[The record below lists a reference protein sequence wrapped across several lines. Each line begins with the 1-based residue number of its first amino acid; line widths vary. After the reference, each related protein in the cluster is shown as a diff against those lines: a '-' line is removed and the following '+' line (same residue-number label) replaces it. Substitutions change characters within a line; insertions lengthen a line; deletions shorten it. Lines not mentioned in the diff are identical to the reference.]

1 MLWGINFIV
10 FNCSL
15 GSWKKILK
23 SVKPNDLCA
32 SLILLSYQPLLSFH
46 FSLKACP
53 NDYKTFS
60 EMLEFMAH
68 SVQTWG
74 TTDSYIGSPDA
85 MGTVKFFWGSL
96 AEYYQG
102 SGAGDTGHTHRGIAG
117 LRVQVHFTW
126 GRTGGESM
134 PLLRVVL

>member
-1 MLWGINFIV
+1 M
-10 FNCSL
+10 
-15 GSWKKILK
+15 
-23 SVKPNDLCA
+23 
-32 SLILLSYQPLLSFH
+32 
-46 FSLKACP
+46 
-53 NDYKTFS
+53 FS

>member
-1 MLWGINFIV
+1 
-10 FNCSL
+10 
-15 GSWKKILK
+15 
-23 SVKPNDLCA
+23 
-32 SLILLSYQPLLSFH
+32 
-46 FSLKACP
+46 
-53 NDYKTFS
+53 
-60 EMLEFMAH
+60 
-68 SVQTWG
+68 
-74 TTDSYIGSPDA
+74 